1 MNHTAAATAVTLL
14 PESLQPFVSADAE
27 RNIVVVTA
35 PFGSRELVLEHL
47 AEIDVPRGPG
57 NFNIPDIYR
66 THVVKLDY
74 VKALAAMNL
83 LPVALQPYVRADE
96 ESNTLAV
103 SAPDVLLGGILK
115 DIAAIDM
122 PRQHVMLEAKVVVL
136 ERVDLLDFGAGWN
149 WPTIEAGAAVG
160 DLADWP
166 WEVRIGYTPDRE
178 FTNALSLTLNLLTEN
193 SEATVI
199 ASPQVLAQDGRPAEI
214 RVTTE
219 EYFQITAENGTFI
232 SADLETIETGTIL
245 TITPQVGP
253 NGELTL
259 DMSIEVSDV
268 IARGDQNLP
277 VVSRRRSNS
286 TVQIQSGGT
295 AAVAGLVDTRS
306 RVGESGVP
314 GASSLP
320 LLGRA
325 FRTDTLNHQAR
336 QVAVFIT
343 ATLVDE
349 DGRKF
354 MAGRKHPPPI
364 HVTNEARYRAELEAA
379 LERLGAGVN

>member
-1 MNHTAAATAVTLL
+1 
-14 PESLQPFVSADAE
+14 
-27 RNIVVVTA
+27 
-35 PFGSRELVLEHL
+35 
-47 AEIDVPRGPG
+47 
-57 NFNIPDIYR
+57 
-66 THVVKLDY
+66 
-74 VKALAAMNL
+74 

-214 RVTTE
+214 RVTI
-219 EYFQITAENGTFI
+219 QITAENGTFI